1 MSKEKVMY
9 NIERQE
15 KILEIIDKHEVE
27 TQEEL
32 ISHLIAA
39 GVPVTQATVSRDI
52 KELRLVKVST
62 GGAQTKSKYAA
73 NSLRNE
79 IDSRLTDKF
88 KNILSEMVIKI
99 NYAGNIVVLKTY
111 SGMAQAACAAIDSL
125 EIPDIVGSLAGDDT
139 IFLVMTTENDA
150 SDFVKKLSRSIHH

>member
-1 MSKEKVMY
+1 MKSK
-9 NIERQE
+9 RQE
-15 KILEIIDKHEVE
+15 KILELISKYSVE

-32 ISHLIAA
+32 AELLRQS
-39 GVPVTQATVSRDI
+39 GFVTTQATVSRDI

-62 GGAQTKSKYAA
+62 GSDGNTKSKYAA

-79 IDSRLTDKF
+79 IDSRLTEKF

-99 NYAGNIVVLKTY
+99 NSAGNIVVLKTY

-125 EIPDIVGSLAGDDT
+125 EISDIVGTLAGDDT
-139 IFLVMTTENDA
+139 IFLVMTTDNDA
-150 SDFVKKLSRSIHH
+150 ADFVKKLSKSIHH